1 MRDAVGSRSGGP
13 QHHRRRLGAPSSTTS
28 ERRGEI
34 LAAAYFVADLG
45 AIAAWI
51 ADPKDVTS
59 GLGLGI
65 PVVLAMGAALGF
77 YVLRRRLPRHIEDA
91 AVLGSLALLGAGMAF
106 TTRPGVFAP
115 YYIWVGF
122 AAPLW
127 FPLRRSLVYVV
138 MSAGTCGIDMVLAGT
153 AAATATWFV
162 ITAMLVIAFVVVQF
176 LSRAL
181 VEQERLAAVG
191 EMASALG
198 HELRNPLTSLGN
210 ALFLVRVA
218 VGEHIG
224 PELDRHLALAERE
237 TARASSIT
245 EDLMVFV
252 RPRRGVPGPLEL
264 HSAVAE
270 VLASSPPPPGVSVEL
285 DLDAMSVVGDRD
297 QVVGM
302 LTNLVANAYQAMPGG
317 GTLRIAAEYERSMVR
332 VTVEDSGTGIAEDVL
347 DRVFEPFFTTR
358 THGTGLGLAIVQR
371 LAEEHGGDVA
381 VESEPGRGTRFF
393 VRLPL
398 AHPFDRPR
406 HVAAPASNGSDGA
419 GR

>member
-1 MRDAVGSRSGGP
+1 VGSRSGGAK
-13 QHHRRRLGAPSSTTS
+13 HRRRALGAPRSTAS

-51 ADPKDVTS
+51 ADPADVTS
-59 GLGLGI
+59 WVGLGV
-65 PVVLAMGAALGF
+65 PVALAMAAAVAF
-77 YVLRRRLPRHIEDA
+77 YVLRSRLPRHIEDV
-91 AVLGSLALLGAGMAF
+91 AVLGSLALLGVGLAY
-106 TTRPGVFAP
+106 TTRPGVLAP

-127 FPLRRSLVYVV
+127 FPLRRSLLYMVL
-138 MSAGTCGIDMVLAGT
+138 SAGTCGIDMILAGAPSST
-153 AAATATWFV
+153 AAWFV

-176 LSRAL
+176 LTSGL
-181 VEQERLAAVG
+181 VDQERLVAVG

-210 ALFLVRVA
+210 ALFLVRTA

-237 TARASSIT
+237 TARASTIT
-245 EDLMVFV
+245 EDLMAFV
-252 RPRRGVPGPLEL
+252 RPRQGIPGPLEL
-264 HSAVAE
+264 RSAVAE
-270 VLASSPPPPGVSVEL
+270 VLASTPPPPGVSVEL
-285 DLDAMSVVGDRD
+285 DVDGVSVVADRD

-317 GTLRIAAEYERSMVR
+317 GTLRIAAAYERSMVR
-332 VTVEDSGTGIAEDVL
+332 VTIEDSGTWIPEHVL

-358 THGTGLGLAIVQR
+358 TRGTGLGLAIVQR

-398 AHPFDRPR
+398 AHPFGRPS
-406 HVAAPASNGSDGA
+406 HAARPASNGSEG
-419 GR
+419 GVH